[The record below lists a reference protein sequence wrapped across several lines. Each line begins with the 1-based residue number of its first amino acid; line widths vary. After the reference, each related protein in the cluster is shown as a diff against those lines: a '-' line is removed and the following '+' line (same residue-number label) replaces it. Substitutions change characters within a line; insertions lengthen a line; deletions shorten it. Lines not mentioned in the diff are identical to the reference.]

1 MSAYKPKTKKVA
13 GVKKV
18 MKKETAVL
26 ELPVYDAEGK
36 EVSTLKL
43 APEIFGLKMNSDL
56 VHQVAVSQAANRRMI
71 IAHTKD
77 RGEVRG
83 GGRKPWRQK
92 GTGRARH
99 GSIRSPLWR
108 GGGVTFGPTK
118 ERVFKKEI
126 PKKMRRKALFM
137 ILSAKAQ
144 NNLLILLDKLK
155 MEKPKTKL
163 MAEIIGNLR
172 KKIKNLKEGTILF
185 VLPEMDKNLIL
196 ASRNLPDLET
206 IQAKDINALDLLSF
220 KYLLLLKDSLKTIK
234 ETFLKG

>member
-1 MSAYKPKTKKVA
+1 M
-13 GVKKV
+13 
-18 MKKETAVL
+18 
-26 ELPVYDAEGK
+26 ELPVYDVEGK
-36 EVSTLKL
+36 EVSLIKL
-43 APEIFGLKMNSDL
+43 EKEIFGLKMNNDL
-56 VHQVAVSQAANRRMI
+56 VHQVVVSQAANRRRV

-126 PKKMRRKALFM
+126 PKRLRRSALLM
-137 ILSAKAQ
+137 VLSAKAQ

-155 MEKPKTKL
+155 TEKPKTKL
-163 MAEIIGNLR
+163 MAETIGNLR
-172 KKIKNLKEGTILF
+172 KRTKNLKEGTILF
-185 VLPEMDKNLIL
+185 VLPEMDRNLIL
-196 ASRNLPDLET
+196 ATRNLAGLKT
-206 IQAKDINALDLLSF
+206 IQAKDLNALDLLSF
-220 KYLLLLKDSLKTIK
+220 KYLLMLKDSIKTIK
-234 ETFLKG
+234 ETFLKN